1 MKNNS
6 IWKKFE
12 KSGSIKD
19 YLEYACTSE
28 DAVTGEYAE
37 NIIDEELNDLEK
49 DCDDYDRIR
58 LF

>member
-28 DAVTGEYAE
+28 EAATEEYAL
-37 NIIDEELNDLEK
+37 NIIDEELNDVEK
-49 DCDDYDRIR
+49 ECDDYDRIR